1 MTQNVCVSVQMD
13 EKSFHDFASFDLLR
27 HNKGWQ
33 RPAVFT
39 AILLVCAGICL
50 SQIGK
55 REGAGLLTA
64 VLTIVAIGL
73 PAVYFGTFF
82 ANLSKQ
88 IKKLDL
94 PRPFY
99 RLELDAAGLSVW
111 TADTQDKT
119 DPTNRYTWNTV
130 YCAYRTKEA
139 VYIYVQESGLSA
151 EREHGCRMEP
161 AGQRPARRQPAR
173 LPEVRKIF
181 YNLQNSQADR
191 LGCSAF
197 FHAGTKQKPT
207 LRQSKSA
214 AWVRK

>member
-64 VLTIVAIGL
+64 VLAIVALGL

-82 ANLSKQ
+82 SNLSKQ
-88 IKKLDL
+88 IKKLGL
-94 PRPFY
+94 PAPSTGWSWTPPGFRSGWPVSRTRLSPPTATLGTPCTAPTAPKRRCTSTSRRIRPI
-99 RLELDAAGLSVW
+99 
-111 TADTQDKT
+111 
-119 DPTNRYTWNTV
+119 
-130 YCAYRTKEA
+130 C
-139 VYIYVQESGLSA
+139 
-151 EREHGCRMEP
+151 
-161 AGQRPARRQPAR
+161 
-173 LPEVRKIF
+173 
-181 YNLQNSQADR
+181 
-191 LGCSAF
+191 
-197 FHAGTKQKPT
+197 
-207 LRQSKSA
+207 
-214 AWVRK
+214 

>member
-13 EKSFHDFASFDLLR
+13 EKSFHDFATFDLLR

-82 ANLSKQ
+82 SNLSKQ
-88 IKKLDL
+88 IKKLGL

-99 RLELDAAGLSVW
+99 RLLLDDDGLSVW
-111 TADTQDKT
+111 MAGEQDKPEASRKYAWH
-119 DPTNRYTWNTV
+119 DMHL
-130 YCAYRTKEA
+130 AYRTPNA
-139 VYIYVQESGLSA
+139 IYLYVQQNQAYLLNDSLDAAWSLLQASLPA
-151 EREHGCRMEP
+151 ERLHDMR
-161 AGQRPARRQPAR
+161 
-173 LPEVRKIF
+173 
-181 YNLQNSQADR
+181 
-191 LGCSAF
+191 
-197 FHAGTKQKPT
+197 
-207 LRQSKSA
+207 
-214 AWVRK
+214 

>member
-13 EKSFHDFASFDLLR
+13 EKGFRDFASFDLLR

-64 VLTIVAIGL
+64 VLAIVAIGL

-82 ANLSKQ
+82 SNLSKQ
-88 IKKLDL
+88 IKKLGL

-99 RLELDAAGLSVW
+99 RLELDAVFAVEDHGRDGGGKVLTFHPVEYHIAHGDLSCQGFSLRLRMDD
-111 TADTQDKT
+111 A
-119 DPTNRYTWNTV
+119 
-130 YCAYRTKEA
+130 
-139 VYIYVQESGLSA
+139 A
-151 EREHGCRMEP
+151 EP
-161 AGQRPARRQPAR
+161 
-173 LPEVRKIF
+173 VK
-181 YNLQNSQADR
+181 
-191 LGCSAF
+191 
-197 FHAGTKQKPT
+197 
-207 LRQSKSA
+207 
-214 AWVRK
+214 V

>member
-13 EKSFHDFASFDLLR
+13 EKSFHDFVSFDLLR

-64 VLTIVAIGL
+64 VLAIVAIGL

-88 IKKLDL
+88 IKKLGL

-111 TADTQDKT
+111 MAGEQNKT
-119 DPTNRYTWNTV
+119 E
-130 YCAYRTKEA
+130 EA
-139 VYIYVQESGLSA
+139 VYIYVQRNQAYLLNES
-151 EREHGCRMEP
+151 M
-161 AGQRPARRQPAR
+161 
-173 LPEVRKIF
+173 
-181 YNLQNSQADR
+181 D
-191 LGCSAF
+191 
-197 FHAGTKQKPT
+197 
-207 LRQSKSA
+207 A
-214 AWVRK
+214 AWSLLSSALPAASLHDCRK

>member
-64 VLTIVAIGL
+64 VLAIVAFGL
-73 PAVYFGTFF
+73 PLAYFGFYFRSLTQ
-82 ANLSKQ
+82 Q
-88 IKKLDL
+88 IKRMKL

-99 RLELDAAGLSVW
+99 RTELSDDGAAVW
-111 TADTQDKT
+111 MVGSQDKQE
-119 DPTNRYTWNTV
+119 PTE
-130 YCAYRTKEA
+130 C
-139 VYIYVQESGLSA
+139 
-151 EREHGCRMEP
+151 
-161 AGQRPARRQPAR
+161 
-173 LPEVRKIF
+173 
-181 YNLQNSQADR
+181 
-191 LGCSAF
+191 
-197 FHAGTKQKPT
+197 HAWDTI
-207 LRQSKSA
+207 
-214 AWVRK
+214 

>member
-1 MTQNVCVSVQMD
+1 MTQNICVSVQMD

-64 VLTIVAIGL
+64 VLAIVAIGL

-88 IKKLDL
+88 ISWVCPVLL
-94 PRPFY
+94 
-99 RLELDAAGLSVW
+99 
-111 TADTQDKT
+111 
-119 DPTNRYTWNTV
+119 
-130 YCAYRTKEA
+130 
-139 VYIYVQESGLSA
+139 
-151 EREHGCRMEP
+151 P
-161 AGQRPARRQPAR
+161 AGTGRRR
-173 LPEVRKIF
+173 
-181 YNLQNSQADR
+181 
-191 LGCSAF
+191 AF
-197 FHAGTKQKPT
+197 G
-207 LRQSKSA
+207 LDGR
-214 AWVRK
+214 

>member
-13 EKSFHDFASFDLLR
+13 EKGFRNFASFDLLR

-64 VLTIVAIGL
+64 VLAIVAIGL

-82 ANLSKQ
+82 SNLSKQ
-88 IKKLDL
+88 IKKLGL

-111 TADTQDKT
+111 MAGEQNKT
-119 DPTNRYTWNTV
+119 EPTNRYTWNTV

-139 VYIYVQESGLSA
+139 VYIYVQKNQAYLLNES
-151 EREHGCRMEP
+151 M
-161 AGQRPARRQPAR
+161 
-173 LPEVRKIF
+173 
-181 YNLQNSQADR
+181 D
-191 LGCSAF
+191 
-197 FHAGTKQKPT
+197 
-207 LRQSKSA
+207 A
-214 AWVRK
+214 AWSLLGSTLPAASLHDCRK

>member
-13 EKSFHDFASFDLLR
+13 EKSFHDFAAFDLLR

-64 VLTIVAIGL
+64 VLAIVAIGL

-88 IKKLDL
+88 IKKLGL
-94 PRPFY
+94 PVSRTRP
-99 RLELDAAGLSVW
+99 SPP
-111 TADTQDKT
+111 TATLGT
-119 DPTNRYTWNTV
+119 PCTAPTAPKRRCTSTS
-130 YCAYRTKEA
+130 RR
-139 VYIYVQESGLSA
+139 I
-151 EREHGCRMEP
+151 
-161 AGQRPARRQPAR
+161 RP
-173 LPEVRKIF
+173 I
-181 YNLQNSQADR
+181 
-191 LGCSAF
+191 C
-197 FHAGTKQKPT
+197 
-207 LRQSKSA
+207 
-214 AWVRK
+214 

>member
-1 MTQNVCVSVQMD
+1 MTQNVCISVQMD

-64 VLTIVAIGL
+64 VLAIVALGL

-82 ANLSKQ
+82 SNLSKQ
-88 IKKLDL
+88 IKKLGL

-99 RLELDAAGLSVW
+99 RLELDAAGHISSLMVSLS
-111 TADTQDKT
+111 
-119 DPTNRYTWNTV
+119 RTV
-130 YCAYRTKEA
+130 EKIPRKGCGYSIRT
-139 VYIYVQESGLSA
+139 
-151 EREHGCRMEP
+151 
-161 AGQRPARRQPAR
+161 
-173 LPEVRKIF
+173 F
-181 YNLQNSQADR
+181 
-191 LGCSAF
+191 
-197 FHAGTKQKPT
+197 
-207 LRQSKSA
+207 
-214 AWVRK
+214 

>member
-64 VLTIVAIGL
+64 VLAIVALGL

-82 ANLSKQ
+82 SNLSKQ
-88 IKKLDL
+88 IKKLGL

-99 RLELDAAGLSVW
+99 RLLLDDEGLSVW
-111 TADTQDKT
+111 MAGEQDKPEASRKYAWH
-119 DPTNRYTWNTV
+119 DMHL
-130 YCAYRTKEA
+130 AYRTPNA
-139 VYIYVQESGLSA
+139 IYLYVQQNQAYLLNES
-151 EREHGCRMEP
+151 M
-161 AGQRPARRQPAR
+161 
-173 LPEVRKIF
+173 
-181 YNLQNSQADR
+181 D
-191 LGCSAF
+191 
-197 FHAGTKQKPT
+197 
-207 LRQSKSA
+207 A
-214 AWVRK
+214 AWSLLGSALPAASLHDCRK

>member
-55 REGAGLLTA
+55 REGAGL
-64 VLTIVAIGL
+64 
-73 PAVYFGTFF
+73 
-82 ANLSKQ
+82 
-88 IKKLDL
+88 

-111 TADTQDKT
+111 MAGEQNKT
-119 DPTNRYTWNTV
+119 EPTNRYTWNTV

-139 VYIYVQESGLSA
+139 VYIYVQKNQAYLLNES
-151 EREHGCRMEP
+151 M
-161 AGQRPARRQPAR
+161 
-173 LPEVRKIF
+173 
-181 YNLQNSQADR
+181 D
-191 LGCSAF
+191 
-197 FHAGTKQKPT
+197 
-207 LRQSKSA
+207 A
-214 AWVRK
+214 AWSLLSSALPAASLHDCRK

>member
-13 EKSFHDFASFDLLR
+13 EKGFHDFASFDLLR

-64 VLTIVAIGL
+64 VLAIVAIGL

-88 IKKLDL
+88 IKKLGL

-99 RLELDAAGLSVW
+99 RLELDAAGLSPVSRTRPSPP
-111 TADTQDKT
+111 TATLGT
-119 DPTNRYTWNTV
+119 PCTAPTAPKRRCTSTS
-130 YCAYRTKEA
+130 
-139 VYIYVQESGLSA
+139 SGI
-151 EREHGCRMEP
+151 
-161 AGQRPARRQPAR
+161 RP
-173 LPEVRKIF
+173 I
-181 YNLQNSQADR
+181 
-191 LGCSAF
+191 C
-197 FHAGTKQKPT
+197 
-207 LRQSKSA
+207 
-214 AWVRK
+214 

>member
-13 EKSFHDFASFDLLR
+13 EKGFRDFASFDLLR

-64 VLTIVAIGL
+64 VLAIVALGL

-82 ANLSKQ
+82 SNLSKQ
-88 IKKLDL
+88 IKKLGL

-111 TADTQDKT
+111 MALQSVIK
-119 DPTNRYTWNTV
+119 RYL
-130 YCAYRTKEA
+130 
-139 VYIYVQESGLSA
+139 VQEEVPVVEWIFALF
-151 EREHGCRMEP
+151 
-161 AGQRPARRQPAR
+161 RRIGR
-173 LPEVRKIF
+173 
-181 YNLQNSQADR
+181 
-191 LGCSAF
+191 
-197 FHAGTKQKPT
+197 
-207 LRQSKSA
+207 
-214 AWVRK
+214 

>member
-64 VLTIVAIGL
+64 VLAIVAIGL

-88 IKKLDL
+88 IKKLGL

-99 RLELDAAGLSVW
+99 RLLLDDDGLSVW
-111 TADTQDKT
+111 MAGEQDKPEASRKYAWH
-119 DPTNRYTWNTV
+119 DLHL
-130 YCAYRTKEA
+130 AYRTPNA
-139 VYIYVQESGLSA
+139 IYLYVRQNQAYLLNDSLDAAWSLLQASLPA
-151 EREHGCRMEP
+151 ERLHDMR
-161 AGQRPARRQPAR
+161 
-173 LPEVRKIF
+173 
-181 YNLQNSQADR
+181 
-191 LGCSAF
+191 
-197 FHAGTKQKPT
+197 
-207 LRQSKSA
+207 
-214 AWVRK
+214 

>member
-13 EKSFHDFASFDLLR
+13 EKGFRDFASFDLLR

-82 ANLSKQ
+82 SNLSKQ
-88 IKKLDL
+88 IKKLGL

-99 RLELDAAGLSVW
+99 RLLLDDEGLSVW
-111 TADTQDKT
+111 MAGEQDKPEASRKYAWH
-119 DPTNRYTWNTV
+119 DMHL
-130 YCAYRTKEA
+130 AYRTPNA
-139 VYIYVQESGLSA
+139 IYLYVQQNQAYLLNDSLAAAWSLLQASLPA
-151 EREHGCRMEP
+151 ERLHDMR
-161 AGQRPARRQPAR
+161 
-173 LPEVRKIF
+173 
-181 YNLQNSQADR
+181 
-191 LGCSAF
+191 
-197 FHAGTKQKPT
+197 
-207 LRQSKSA
+207 
-214 AWVRK
+214 

>member
-1 MTQNVCVSVQMD
+1 MTQNICVSVQMD

-64 VLTIVAIGL
+64 VLAIVAIGL

-88 IKKLDL
+88 IKKLGL

-99 RLELDAAGLSVW
+99 RLGFRSGWPVSRTRPSPP
-111 TADTQDKT
+111 TATPGT
-119 DPTNRYTWNTV
+119 PCTAPTAPKRRCTSTS
-130 YCAYRTKEA
+130 RR
-139 VYIYVQESGLSA
+139 I
-151 EREHGCRMEP
+151 
-161 AGQRPARRQPAR
+161 RP
-173 LPEVRKIF
+173 I
-181 YNLQNSQADR
+181 
-191 LGCSAF
+191 C
-197 FHAGTKQKPT
+197 
-207 LRQSKSA
+207 
-214 AWVRK
+214 